1 MLAEA
6 TCSLKWA
13 TGMSPWATEHTLP
26 EYWPGRNLLGA
37 LMNDLSQKLSREH
50 TEIDTQYSVVSHA
63 PAYSQVSSP
72 ESPSMEIDDKL
83 VEYEVTEDDNKSWT
97 QDLHED
103 LTSSLQQGPTS
114 TEITSQTT
122 NQSDQVCRLA
132 QNSQPDKVQDSRH
145 FSQISTA

>member
-1 MLAEA
+1 
-6 TCSLKWA
+6 
-13 TGMSPWATEHTLP
+13 
-26 EYWPGRNLLGA
+26 
-37 LMNDLSQKLSREH
+37 MNDLSQKLSREH